1 METHPGSTT
10 EAAPRMDLRKNIA
23 SALSRLA
30 TLQPRQSAVV
40 IPERGGPGVRASWSY
55 AELNTRSAALASG
68 LESVGVGRGSRCV
81 VMVPPSLEFFS
92 LIFALLRSG
101 IVPVVVDPGMG
112 FRYLRRCLC
121 EARPEA
127 FIGIPRANAA
137 RAVLGWARE
146 TVRTVITTGPFRLGR
161 GFTLR
166 DLESRGLSAP
176 VEEPVALGDHEAAAI
191 LFTSGSTGP
200 PRGAIYT
207 HSNFAAQVETLRTT
221 YSIEPGE
228 IDLCTFPLFALFA
241 PALGMTA
248 IVPDM
253 DPTQPARAD
262 PERLL
267 RTARDF
273 GATNFF
279 GSPALI
285 RNVGHY
291 ASRTG
296 FRVPTLRRAIS
307 AGAPVPAKAI
317 EKFLAVLPPGA
328 QVFTP
333 YGATEAL
340 PVSSI
345 GSDEILGVTRRLTDE
360 GKGICVGRAAGEV
373 EIEIIRVS
381 DEPIPTWS
389 PALRVRDGEIGEIA
403 VRGAI
408 VTTEYFGRPE
418 ATLLAKI
425 DTGTG
430 ILHRMGD
437 LGWRD
442 GQGRIWFC
450 GRKSHRVQ
458 TPQGVLYTIPCEAV
472 FNTLAGISRTALVG
486 VQRTGSVEPA
496 LVVEL
501 DSHIRANQRARLAR
515 ELCEIARRYPHTQ
528 TIKQV
533 LFHPGFPVDVR
544 HNAKIARE
552 KLARWAARRLP

>member
-10 EAAPRMDLRKNIA
+10 EAAPRRDLRKNIA

-40 IPERGGPGVRASWSY
+40 IPGRGGRGVRASWSY
-55 AELNTRSAALASG
+55 AELDTRSAALASG

-81 VMVPPSLEFFS
+81 VMVPPGLEFFS

-112 FRYLRRCLC
+112 FRNLRQCLC
-121 EARPEA
+121 EARPDA

-146 TVRTVITTGPFRLGR
+146 TVRTVVTTGPFRLGR

-176 VEEPVALGDHEAAAI
+176 AKEPVALGDQETAAI

-200 PRGAIYT
+200 PRGAVYT
-207 HSNFAAQVETLRTT
+207 HSNFAAQVEALRTT

-248 IVPDM
+248 VVPDM
-253 DPTQPARAD
+253 DPTHPARAD

-267 RTARDF
+267 RTAREF

-403 VRGAI
+403 VRGDI

-418 ATLLAKI
+418 ATRLAKI
-425 DTGTG
+425 STGTG

-450 GRKSHRVQ
+450 GRKSHRVH
-458 TPQGVLYTIPCEAV
+458 TPEGVLYTIACEAV

-501 DSHIRANQRARLAR
+501 DSHIRSNQRARLAR
-515 ELCEIARRYPHTQ
+515 ELCEIAQRYPHTQ
-528 TIKQV
+528 TIKKV
-533 LFHPGFPVDVR
+533 LFHPRFPVDIR

-552 KLARWAARRLP
+552 KLARWAAKRLP